1 MRQLNWP
8 FILSRLV
15 AFKMWLPLGIIG
27 VPCLIILSKKI
38 TVNTEKGIEQIQ
50 MKNYEKTCTEL
61 DGGHV
66 TQT

>member
-1 MRQLNWP
+1 
-8 FILSRLV
+8 
-15 AFKMWLPLGIIG
+15 MWLPLGIIG